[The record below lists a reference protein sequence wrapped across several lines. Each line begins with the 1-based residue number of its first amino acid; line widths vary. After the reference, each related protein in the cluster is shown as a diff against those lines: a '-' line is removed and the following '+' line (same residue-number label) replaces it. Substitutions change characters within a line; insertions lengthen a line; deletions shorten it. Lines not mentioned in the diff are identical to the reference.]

1 MAIIFRP
8 TLSGSTSRNLIANF
22 ATDVE
27 HVQPLSDIS
36 HNCGVSPCTLTG
48 KFAPGRAGQKR
59 TNFRHQHPTKRLPGC
74 EVAVSDAPSGQLIV
88 VVKQKTAKR

>member
-8 TLSGSTSRNLIANF
+8 TLSGIYQRNLIANF

-27 HVQPLSDIS
+27 HVQPAVRYS

-48 KFAPGRAGQKR
+48 KFAAWSSGQKR
-59 TNFRHQHPTKRLPGC
+59 TNFRHQHPTERLSRL

-88 VVKQKTAKR
+88 VVEAEEAKR